1 MRLLYLCCLPIYFL
15 VLFQPFSYF
24 ENEFWWKKRIINE
37 KLNAE
42 PLPSGTANG
51 TLSFLPSTELDDLL
65 KGNQLNQFLR
75 WQLGELKQLTRDYP
89 EKKPYQFS
97 TDSVWAFINPDGSDE
112 RFKIEI
118 YIRDPLFTI
127 VVSHLVWHDLSKPFT
142 NIVWNSPK
150 RDEIFVAPKA
160 SVKVNHVPMMEGLIY
175 TYDFSNSMVS
185 FNFSNFSSQLLE
197 GEVDG
202 FVSYGSIALNH
213 DSKVKLK
220 FKVKPVFASADN
232 YDVLIEQVNLFER
245 LITCKEKK

>member
-1 MRLLYLCCLPIYFL
+1 MRLLYLSNLPFFFL
-15 VLFQPFSYF
+15 ILFKPFSYL
-24 ENEFWWKKRIINE
+24 ENEFSWKERIINE
-37 KLNAE
+37 KLKAE
-42 PLPSGTANG
+42 PLPSGTASG
-51 TLSFLPSTELDDLL
+51 TLSFLPSTELDGLL
-65 KGNQLNQFLR
+65 KGNELNQFLR
-75 WQLGELKQLTRDYP
+75 WQLGELKQLTKNYS

-127 VVSHLVWHDLSKPFT
+127 VASHLVWHDLSKPFT
-142 NIVWNSPK
+142 NTVWNSSK
-150 RDEIFVAPKA
+150 REEIFVAPKV
-160 SVKVNHVPMMEGLIY
+160 SVKVNHVPVMEGLFY

-232 YDVLIEQVNLFER
+232 YDVFLKQLSLFER
-245 LITCKEKK
+245 LISWSKK